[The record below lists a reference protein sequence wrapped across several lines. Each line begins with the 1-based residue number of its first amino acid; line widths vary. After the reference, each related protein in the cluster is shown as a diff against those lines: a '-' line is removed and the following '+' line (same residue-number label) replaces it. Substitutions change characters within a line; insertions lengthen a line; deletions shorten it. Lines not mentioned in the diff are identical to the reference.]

1 MAGIPS
7 GPGAFR
13 LPMKL
18 RAATTSSLNS
28 LPCHTWGHSIKELLG
43 VIGTIRSE
51 KVLKTISDKSLLLY
65 FTLHLAP
72 IILL

>member
-43 VIGTIRSE
+43 VIRTIRPE